1 MSKGQVDATEEL
13 AERLEPADGGTPGS
27 RKAQRAA
34 TRQRILEVA
43 TQLFDEHGDVRVT
56 ELAAACGL
64 SVGAL
69 YHHFP
74 SRDDLLVAVQLG
86 RYQGSLPDDVEHV
99 VRLFERAPD
108 AAAFREGMLSL
119 TRAVRSPARTRARL
133 QRAEVIGRSLHHP
146 EVAAALAV
154 EQRRVNDR
162 VAEAVRSAIGRR
174 LVRADLDPA
183 AVALLIQ
190 MLGFGHVLAELDP
203 ASAPSGDAWDHLV
216 DRLLDVCVPRP
227 RTGTGQRRVRSI
239 TNG

>member
-119 TRAVRSPARTRARL
+119 TRAVRSPARTRP
-133 QRAEVIGRSLHHP
+133 RS
-146 EVAAALAV
+146 
-154 EQRRVNDR
+154 R
-162 VAEAVRSAIGRR
+162 
-174 LVRADLDPA
+174 
-183 AVALLIQ
+183 
-190 MLGFGHVLAELDP
+190 
-203 ASAPSGDAWDHLV
+203 
-216 DRLLDVCVPRP
+216 
-227 RTGTGQRRVRSI
+227 
-239 TNG
+239 